1 MEKSNW
7 LLIGGVIIVVIVI
20 IAVFMSGMG
29 DTAAAPGR
37 DMGRDNR
44 LARVRAPARYE
55 SWGSFAPVRYNAP
68 DRC

>member
-29 DTAAAPGR
+29 STAQLPAGIWAGTTGRPGSGHR
-37 DMGRDNR
+37 PG
-44 LARVRAPARYE
+44 YE
-55 SWGSFAPVRYNAP
+55 SRGSFAPVRYNAP

>member
-20 IAVFMSGMG
+20 FAVFMSGMG
-29 DTAAAPGR
+29 STAEAPGR

-44 LARVRAPARYE
+44 PARVRAPAR
-55 SWGSFAPVRYNAP
+55 VRIP
-68 DRC
+68 GFFCPGQIQLP